1 MNTAMRALLFC
12 GILALLATACT
23 PRLSVSTEVRLRD
36 ASRASLRSS
45 IDSTNTLLPEG
56 RAPASGSALR

>member
-45 IDSTNTLLPEG
+45 IDSTNTLG
-56 RAPASGSALR
+56 CRSRPACLITRET